1 MAGDDQDKSQKTEE
15 PTQKKLDDAKKKG
28 DVVDSREV
36 TNWFVLLS
44 GTLAI
49 GLFLPAAA
57 GMMVRDLTR
66 FLERPHDIAIGQESL
81 GLLLTEVSVGI
92 GVAIA
97 LPMLLFVAAA
107 IAAPLV
113 QHGLIFTTE
122 KMKPSLDKISPL
134 GGLKKMFSLRSI
146 TELIKGLLKITMVAV
161 VALVVIM
168 SALKDLNHIP
178 TTELATVLHLLFIL
192 AVKIF
197 AGVVIILTAL
207 AIFDYMYQTFE
218 HRKKLRMTRQE
229 VRDEHKQSE
238 GDPHVKA
245 RLRAIRME
253 RSRQRMM
260 QAVPTADVVITNPTH
275 FAVALSYDQEMMAAP
290 KVVAK
295 GVDAVAFRIRETA
308 EEHGI
313 PIFENPPLARG
324 IYATSELDEFIRPE
338 HFKAVAE
345 IIAFVM
351 GISKVRPRPVR
362 DIPEA
367 RQPDD
372 A

>member
-1 MAGDDQDKSQKTEE
+1 MSGQDEDKSQKTEE

-36 TNWFVLLS
+36 TNWFVLFS
-44 GTLAI
+44 GALAI
-49 GLFLPAAA
+49 GLFMPSTS
-57 GMMVRDLTR
+57 GMMLQDLRR

-81 GLLLTEVSVGI
+81 GVLLAEVSVGI
-92 GVAIA
+92 GLAIM
-97 LPMLLFVAAA
+97 LPMLFFVAAA

-122 KMKPSLDKISPL
+122 KMKPSLNKISPL
-134 GGLKKMFSLRSI
+134 SGLKKMFSLRSV
-146 TELIKGLLKITMVAV
+146 TELIKGLLKIAMVAAV
-161 VALVVIM
+161 TVAVIM
-168 SALKDLNHIP
+168 PATKHLQHIP
-178 TTELATVLHLLFIL
+178 SMPLPVVLDLLFWL
-192 AVKIF
+192 GLKIF

-218 HRKKLRMTRQE
+218 HRKKLRMSRQE
-229 VRDEHKQSE
+229 VKDEQKQSE

-260 QAVPTADVVITNPTH
+260 AAVPTADVVITNPTH
-275 FAVALSYDQEMMAAP
+275 FAVALAYDQDMMAAP

-308 EEHGI
+308 EEHEI
-313 PIFENPPLARG
+313 PVFENPPLARG
-324 IYATSELDEFIRPE
+324 IYATAEIDEFIRPE

-351 GISKVRPRPVR
+351 GISKVRPRPMREDPAPVESR
-362 DIPEA
+362 D
-367 RQPDD
+367 R
-372 A
+372 

>member
-1 MAGDDQDKSQKTEE
+1 MAGDEDKSQKTEE

-28 DVVDSREV
+28 DVIDSREV

-49 GLFLPAAA
+49 GLFMPATA
-57 GMMVRDLTR
+57 GMLLRDLRR
-66 FLERPHDIAIGQESL
+66 FLERPHDIAFGNESI
-81 GLLLTEVSVGI
+81 GLLLGEVAAGVGL
-92 GVAIA
+92 ALL

-122 KMKPSLDKISPL
+122 KLKPSLDKISPL
-134 GGLKKMFSLRSI
+134 GGLKKMFSLRSV
-146 TELIKGLLKITMVAV
+146 TELIKGLVKISMVAT
-161 VALVVIM
+161 VALIVIM
-168 SALKDLNHIP
+168 SAKKDLNHIP
-178 TTELATVLHLLFIL
+178 HMELGTVLDLLFL
-192 AVKIF
+192 LVLKIF
-197 AGVVIILTAL
+197 GGVVVILTAL
-207 AIFDYMYQTFE
+207 ALADYMYQTFE

-229 VRDEHKQSE
+229 VRDEQKQSD
-238 GDPHVKA
+238 GDPHIKA
-245 RLRAIRME
+245 RLRAIRSE

-260 QAVPTADVVITNPTH
+260 QAVPMADVVITNPTH
-275 FAVALSYDQEMMAAP
+275 FAVALAYDQDNMAAP

-308 EEHGI
+308 EGHDI

-324 IYATSELDEFIRPE
+324 IFATTEIDEFIRPE

-351 GISKVRPRPVR
+351 GISKVRPRAVR
-362 DIPEA
+362 DLPDVIE
-367 RQPDD
+367 PDD

>member
-28 DVVDSREV
+28 DVIDSREV

-49 GLFLPAAA
+49 GLFLPSTA
-57 GMMVRDLTR
+57 GMMLRDLRR
-66 FLERPHDIAIGQESL
+66 FLERPHDIAFGHESI
-81 GLLLTEVSVGI
+81 GLLLSEVSLGI
-92 GVAIA
+92 GVALF

-122 KMKPSLDKISPL
+122 KMKPSLNKISPL
-134 GGLKKMFSLRSI
+134 GGLKKMFPLRSI
-146 TELIKGLLKITMVAV
+146 TELIKGLLKIAMVAT
-161 VALVVIM
+161 VALIVIN
-168 SALKDLNHIP
+168 SSLKDLNHIP
-178 TTELATVLHLLFIL
+178 HMELVTVLDLMFLLTL
-192 AVKIF
+192 KIF
-197 AGVVIILTAL
+197 GGVVIILTAL
-207 AIFDYMYQTFE
+207 ALFDYMYQSFE

-229 VRDEHKQSE
+229 VRDEQKQSE
-238 GDPHVKA
+238 GDPHIKA
-245 RLRAIRME
+245 RLRAIRSE

-275 FAVALSYDQEMMAAP
+275 FAVALAYDQDMMAAP

-324 IYATSELDEFIRPE
+324 IFATAEIDEFIRPE

-351 GISKVRPRPVR
+351 GISKVRPRAVR
-362 DIPEA
+362 DLPDALE
-367 RQPDD
+367 PDD
-372 A
+372 V